1 MMDFSLNSRTQ
12 LTDEQKT
19 LLTAVAEE
27 QKKRYIDKCPC
38 CGHDNMYTHN
48 GKTFPSLS
56 NRAAIYICSS
66 CIGNEHV
73 GEQALKDCAKL
84 AEERPEIPEE
94 EFEKIIHQFLLPLQQ
109 WAVFKPNCTDT
120 FLQKE
125 EQPAHNLKDMG
136 VVPI

>member
-66 CIGNEHV
+66 CISNEHV
-73 GEQALKDCAKL
+73 AERALKDYAKL
-84 AEERPEIPEE
+84 AEEHPEIPEE
-94 EFEKIIHQFLLPLQQ
+94 EFEKMIYHFLLPLQQ
-109 WAVFKPNCTDT
+109 WAVFKPNCADT
-120 FLQKE
+120 FLQME
-125 EQPAHNLKDMG
+125 EQPAYSLKDMG